1 MLQGHGDD
9 TFQYP
14 DIRMNFSSNIFAH
27 ADMSELKAHLCRNIH
42 LIDNYPEPSPHS
54 LEQLIASKAG
64 VSPDSVLVTNGA
76 TEAIY
81 LIAQALVSIQSL
93 QASVPSS
100 QASVSSVR
108 TSVPSVQTSVP
119 SVQVSVPSAQ
129 ASVSSSQ
136 ASVSS
141 AQVESAPPHI
151 APCTHF
157 CTGPQPTF
165 SEYADASLLQGLK
178 EEKWSPVTPPIEPIM
193 PIMPIMPIPS
203 KKPIPPKKPIPQ
215 NNPPTLLWLC
225 NPNNPTGSI
234 YTPSE
239 ISDLARRYAYVVVD
253 QSYED
258 LTLAPM
264 MTPRE
269 AAASQNIIQ
278 IHSLTKT
285 YAIPGLRIGY
295 VVASPTVVGMLRR
308 YVRPW
313 SVNALAIEAGR
324 WLLNHDLKAVPDLPA
339 YLEETQR
346 LRQQLNL
353 IPGIETAPTYT
364 NFILARVAT
373 TTAACLKDALA
384 RHHHILIRD
393 ASNFSGLTPHHFRVS
408 AQASEENNFLV
419 RAIRATMKA

>member
-1 MLQGHGDD
+1 M
-9 TFQYP
+9 
-14 DIRMNFSSNIFAH
+14 
-27 ADMSELKAHLCRNIH
+27 
-42 LIDNYPEPSPHS
+42 
-54 LEQLIASKAG
+54 
-64 VSPDSVLVTNGA
+64 
-76 TEAIY
+76 
-81 LIAQALVSIQSL
+81 
-93 QASVPSS
+93 
-100 QASVSSVR
+100 
-108 TSVPSVQTSVP
+108 
-119 SVQVSVPSAQ
+119 
-129 ASVSSSQ
+129 
-136 ASVSS
+136 
-141 AQVESAPPHI
+141 
-151 APCTHF
+151 
-157 CTGPQPTF
+157 
-165 SEYADASLLQGLK
+165 
-178 EEKWSPVTPPIEPIM
+178 PIM
-193 PIMPIMPIPS
+193 PIKPIMPIPS
-203 KKPIPPKKPIPQ
+203 PKPIPQ

-225 NPNNPTGSI
+225 NPNNPTGFI

-264 MTPRE
+264 MTPCE

-295 VVASPTVVGMLRR
+295 VVASPMVVGMLRR

-353 IPGIETAPTYT
+353 IPGIEAAPTHT

-373 TTAACLKDALA
+373 ITAACLKDALA

-408 AQASEENNFLV
+408 AQTPEENNFLV

>member
-54 LEQLIASKAG
+54 LEQLIASKTG

-81 LIAQALVSIQSL
+81 LIAQAL
-93 QASVPSS
+93 
-100 QASVSSVR
+100 ASVSS
-108 TSVPSVQTSVP
+108 
-119 SVQVSVPSAQ
+119 AQ
-129 ASVSSSQ
+129 ASASSSQ
-136 ASVSS
+136 ASVSLV
-141 AQVESAPPHI
+141 QVESAPHI

-178 EEKWSPVTPPIEPIM
+178 EEKWSPVTSPIMPIEPIEPIM
-193 PIMPIMPIPS
+193 PIKPIMPIPS
-203 KKPIPPKKPIPQ
+203 PKPIPQ
-215 NNPPTLLWLC
+215 NNPSTLLWLC

-253 QSYED
+253 QSYEG

-264 MTPRE
+264 MKPCE

-295 VVASPTVVGMLRR
+295 VVASPTVVGMLRG

-324 WLLNHDLKAVPDLPA
+324 WLLNHGLKAVPDLPA

-353 IPGIETAPTYT
+353 IPGIETAPTHT

-408 AQASEENNFLV
+408 AQTPEENNFLV
-419 RAIRATMKA
+419 RAIRTAMKA

>member
-9 TFQYP
+9 IFQYP

-81 LIAQALVSIQSL
+81 LIAQALVSIQSAQASVPSVQASVSSV

-100 QASVSSVR
+100 QASVPSS
-108 TSVPSVQTSVP
+108 QASVP
-119 SVQVSVPSAQ
+119 SVQVSVPS
-129 ASVSSSQ
+129 VQ

-193 PIMPIMPIPS
+193 PIMPIPS
-203 KKPIPPKKPIPQ
+203 KKPIPPQ

-353 IPGIETAPTYT
+353 IPGIEAAPTHT

-384 RHHHILIRD
+384 RHHHILIRY

-408 AQASEENNFLV
+408 AQTPEENNFLV
-419 RAIRATMKA
+419 RAIRTAMKA

>member
-9 TFQYP
+9 IFQYP

-81 LIAQALVSIQSL
+81 LIAQALASIQSL

-100 QASVSSVR
+100 QASVSSM
-108 TSVPSVQTSVP
+108 
-119 SVQVSVPSAQ
+119 
-129 ASVSSSQ
+129 
-136 ASVSS
+136 
-141 AQVESAPPHI
+141 QVESAPHI

-203 KKPIPPKKPIPQ
+203 KK
-215 NNPPTLLWLC
+215 PTLLWLC

-353 IPGIETAPTYT
+353 IPGIETAPTHT

-393 ASNFSGLTPHHFRVS
+393 ASNFIGLTPHHFRVS
-408 AQASEENNFLV
+408 AQTPEENNFLV
-419 RAIRATMKA
+419 RAIRTAMKA

>member
-9 TFQYP
+9 IFQYP
-14 DIRMNFSSNIFAH
+14 DIRINFSSNIFAH

-81 LIAQALVSIQSL
+81 LIAQALASIQSL

-100 QASVSSVR
+100 QASVSS
-108 TSVPSVQTSVP
+108 
-119 SVQVSVPSAQ
+119 
-129 ASVSSSQ
+129 
-136 ASVSS
+136 
-141 AQVESAPPHI
+141 AQVESAPHI

-178 EEKWSPVTPPIEPIM
+178 EEKWSPATSPIM
-193 PIMPIMPIPS
+193 PIEPMM
-203 KKPIPPKKPIPQ
+203 PIPPKKPIPSR
-215 NNPPTLLWLC
+215 NPPTLLWLC
-225 NPNNPTGSI
+225 NPNNPTGTI

-295 VVASPTVVGMLRR
+295 VVASPMVVGMLRR

-373 TTAACLKDALA
+373 TTAGCLKDALA

-408 AQASEENNFLV
+408 AQTSEENNFLV

>member
-9 TFQYP
+9 IFQYP

-81 LIAQALVSIQSL
+81 LIAQALASIQSL

-100 QASVSSVR
+100 QASVSSM
-108 TSVPSVQTSVP
+108 
-119 SVQVSVPSAQ
+119 
-129 ASVSSSQ
+129 
-136 ASVSS
+136 
-141 AQVESAPPHI
+141 QVESAPHI

-193 PIMPIMPIPS
+193 PIMPIPS
-203 KKPIPPKKPIPQ
+203 KKPIPPQ

-353 IPGIETAPTYT
+353 IPGIETAPTHT

-393 ASNFSGLTPHHFRVS
+393 ASNFIGLTPHHFRVS
-408 AQASEENNFLV
+408 AQTPEENNFLV
-419 RAIRATMKA
+419 RAIRTAMKA

>member
-9 TFQYP
+9 IFQYP

-93 QASVPSS
+93 QASVPPSQASVSSFQASVPSSQASVSSSQALVSSSQASVPSS
-100 QASVSSVR
+100 QASVSSV
-108 TSVPSVQTSVP
+108 
-119 SVQVSVPSAQ
+119 
-129 ASVSSSQ
+129 
-136 ASVSS
+136 
-141 AQVESAPPHI
+141 QVESAPPHI

-193 PIMPIMPIPS
+193 PIMPIKPIM
-203 KKPIPPKKPIPQ
+203 PIPPKKPIPK

-234 YTPSE
+234 YAPSE

-264 MTPRE
+264 MTPCE

>member
-54 LEQLIASKAG
+54 LEQLIASKTG

-81 LIAQALVSIQSL
+81 LIAQAL
-93 QASVPSS
+93 
-100 QASVSSVR
+100 ASVSS
-108 TSVPSVQTSVP
+108 
-119 SVQVSVPSAQ
+119 AQ
-129 ASVSSSQ
+129 ASASSSQ
-136 ASVSS
+136 ASVSLV
-141 AQVESAPPHI
+141 QVESAPHI

-178 EEKWSPVTPPIEPIM
+178 EEKWSPVTSPIMPIEPIEPIM
-193 PIMPIMPIPS
+193 PIKPIMPIPS
-203 KKPIPPKKPIPQ
+203 PKPIPQ
-215 NNPPTLLWLC
+215 NNPSTLLWLC

-253 QSYED
+253 QSYEG

-264 MTPRE
+264 MKPCE

-295 VVASPTVVGMLRR
+295 VVASPTVVGMLRG

-353 IPGIETAPTYT
+353 IPGIETAPTHT

-408 AQASEENNFLV
+408 AQTPEENNFLV
-419 RAIRATMKA
+419 RAIRTAMKA

>member
-9 TFQYP
+9 IFQYP

-27 ADMSELKAHLCRNIH
+27 ADMSELKAHLCHNIH

-81 LIAQALVSIQSL
+81 LIAQALASIQSL

-100 QASVSSVR
+100 QASVSSV
-108 TSVPSVQTSVP
+108 
-119 SVQVSVPSAQ
+119 
-129 ASVSSSQ
+129 
-136 ASVSS
+136 
-141 AQVESAPPHI
+141 QVESAPHI

-193 PIMPIMPIPS
+193 PTMPIPS
-203 KKPIPPKKPIPQ
+203 KKPIPPKKPILPK
-215 NNPPTLLWLC
+215 NPPTLLWLC

-239 ISDLARRYAYVVVD
+239 ISDLARRYAFVVVD

-269 AAASQNIIQ
+269 AVASQNIIQ

-324 WLLNHDLKAVPDLPA
+324 WLLNHGLKAVPDLPA

-353 IPGIETAPTYT
+353 IPGIETAPTHT
-364 NFILARVAT
+364 IFILARVAT
-373 TTAACLKDALA
+373 ITAACLKDALA
-384 RHHHILIRD
+384 RHYHILIRD

-408 AQASEENNFLV
+408 AQTPEENNFLV

>member
-9 TFQYP
+9 IFQYP

-81 LIAQALVSIQSL
+81 LIAQAQASIQSL

-100 QASVSSVR
+100 QASVSSSQA
-108 TSVPSVQTSVP
+108 SVPSS
-119 SVQVSVPSAQ
+119 Q
-129 ASVSSSQ
+129 ASVPSSQ

-141 AQVESAPPHI
+141 AQVESAPHI

-193 PIMPIMPIPS
+193 PTMPIPS
-203 KKPIPPKKPIPQ
+203 KKPIPPKKPIPSR
-215 NNPPTLLWLC
+215 NPPTLLWLC
-225 NPNNPTGSI
+225 NPNNPTGSV

-269 AAASQNIIQ
+269 AVASQNIIQ

-353 IPGIETAPTYT
+353 IPGIETAPTHT

-393 ASNFSGLTPHHFRVS
+393 ASNFTGLTPHHFRVS
-408 AQASEENNFLV
+408 AQTPEENNFLV
-419 RAIRATMKA
+419 RAISTAMKA

>member
-9 TFQYP
+9 IFQYP

-81 LIAQALVSIQSL
+81 LIAQAL
-93 QASVPSS
+93 
-100 QASVSSVR
+100 ASVS
-108 TSVPSVQTSVP
+108 
-119 SVQVSVPSAQ
+119 SAQ
-129 ASVSSSQ
+129 ASVPSSQ

-141 AQVESAPPHI
+141 AQVESAPHI

-165 SEYADASLLQGLK
+165 SEYADASFLQGLK
-178 EEKWSPVTPPIEPIM
+178 EEKWSPITSPIMPIEPIKPM
-193 PIMPIMPIPS
+193 M
-203 KKPIPPKKPIPQ
+203 PIPPKKPIPK

-313 SVNALAIEAGR
+313 SVNALAIEAGL

-353 IPGIETAPTYT
+353 IPGIETAPTHT

-408 AQASEENNFLV
+408 AQTPEENNFLV
-419 RAIRATMKA
+419 RAIRATMKV

>member
-1 MLQGHGDD
+1 M
-9 TFQYP
+9 
-14 DIRMNFSSNIFAH
+14 
-27 ADMSELKAHLCRNIH
+27 
-42 LIDNYPEPSPHS
+42 
-54 LEQLIASKAG
+54 
-64 VSPDSVLVTNGA
+64 
-76 TEAIY
+76 
-81 LIAQALVSIQSL
+81 
-93 QASVPSS
+93 
-100 QASVSSVR
+100 
-108 TSVPSVQTSVP
+108 
-119 SVQVSVPSAQ
+119 
-129 ASVSSSQ
+129 
-136 ASVSS
+136 
-141 AQVESAPPHI
+141 QVESAPHI

-178 EEKWSPVTPPIEPIM
+178 EEKWSPVTSPIM
-193 PIMPIMPIPS
+193 PIMPIKPIMPIPS
-203 KKPIPPKKPIPQ
+203 PKPLPK

-258 LTLAPM
+258 LTLASM

-353 IPGIETAPTYT
+353 IPGIEPAPTHT
-364 NFILARVAT
+364 NFILGRVAT

-384 RHHHILIRD
+384 RHYHILIRD

-408 AQASEENNFLV
+408 AQTPEENNFLV
-419 RAIRATMKA
+419 RAIRTAMKA

>member
-9 TFQYP
+9 IFQYP

-81 LIAQALVSIQSL
+81 LIAQAL
-93 QASVPSS
+93 
-100 QASVSSVR
+100 ASVSSV
-108 TSVPSVQTSVP
+108 QT
-119 SVQVSVPSAQ
+119 
-129 ASVSSSQ
+129 SVSSSQ

-141 AQVESAPPHI
+141 VQVESAPQI

-165 SEYADASLLQGLK
+165 SEYADASLIHGLK
-178 EEKWSPVTPPIEPIM
+178 EEKWSPVTSPIM
-193 PIMPIMPIPS
+193 PIKPIMPIPS
-203 KKPIPPKKPIPQ
+203 PKPIPQ

-353 IPGIETAPTYT
+353 IPGIEAAPTHT

-408 AQASEENNFLV
+408 AQTSEENNFLV

>member
-9 TFQYP
+9 IFQYP

-54 LEQLIASKAG
+54 LEQLIASKTG

-81 LIAQALVSIQSL
+81 LIAQALASIQSL

-100 QASVSSVR
+100 QASVSS
-108 TSVPSVQTSVP
+108 SQAL
-119 SVQVSVPSAQ
+119 VSSSQ
-129 ASVSSSQ
+129 ASVPSSQ

-141 AQVESAPPHI
+141 AQVESAPHI

-193 PIMPIMPIPS
+193 PIMPIKPIMPIPS
-203 KKPIPPKKPIPQ
+203 PKPIPSR
-215 NNPPTLLWLC
+215 NPPTLLWLC

-239 ISDLARRYAYVVVD
+239 ISDLARRYTYVVVD

-353 IPGIETAPTYT
+353 IPGIETAPTHT

-408 AQASEENNFLV
+408 AQTPEENNFLV
-419 RAIRATMKA
+419 RAIRTAMKA

>member
-1 MLQGHGDD
+1 
-9 TFQYP
+9 
-14 DIRMNFSSNIFAH
+14 MNFSSNIFAH

-81 LIAQALVSIQSL
+81 LIAQAL
-93 QASVPSS
+93 
-100 QASVSSVR
+100 ASVSS
-108 TSVPSVQTSVP
+108 S
-119 SVQVSVPSAQ
+119 Q
-129 ASVSSSQ
+129 ALVSSSQ

-141 AQVESAPPHI
+141 VQVESAPPHI

-178 EEKWSPVTPPIEPIM
+178 EEKWSPVTSPIM
-193 PIMPIMPIPS
+193 PIKPIMPIPS
-203 KKPIPPKKPIPQ
+203 PKPIPQ
-215 NNPPTLLWLC
+215 NNPPTPLWLC

-239 ISDLARRYAYVVVD
+239 ISDLARCYTYVVVD

-264 MTPRE
+264 MTPCE

-353 IPGIETAPTYT
+353 IPGIETAPTHT

-408 AQASEENNFLV
+408 AQTSEENNFLV

>member
-9 TFQYP
+9 IFQYP

-81 LIAQALVSIQSL
+81 LIAQAL
-93 QASVPSS
+93 
-100 QASVSSVR
+100 ASVSSV
-108 TSVPSVQTSVP
+108 QT
-119 SVQVSVPSAQ
+119 
-129 ASVSSSQ
+129 SVSSSQ

-141 AQVESAPPHI
+141 VQVESAPQI

-178 EEKWSPVTPPIEPIM
+178 EEKWSPVTSPIMPIEPIEPIM
-193 PIMPIMPIPS
+193 
-203 KKPIPPKKPIPQ
+203 PIPPKKPIPSK
-215 NNPPTLLWLC
+215 NPPTLLWLC

-295 VVASPTVVGMLRR
+295 VVASPMVVGMLRR

-353 IPGIETAPTYT
+353 IPGIETAPTHT
-364 NFILARVAT
+364 NFILGRVAT

-408 AQASEENNFLV
+408 AQTPEENNFLV

>member
-9 TFQYP
+9 IFQYP

-81 LIAQALVSIQSL
+81 LIAQAL
-93 QASVPSS
+93 ASVSSS

-119 SVQVSVPSAQ
+119 SAQ

-141 AQVESAPPHI
+141 SQASLSSVQVESAPHI

-157 CTGPQPTF
+157 CIGPQPTF

-178 EEKWSPVTPPIEPIM
+178 EEKWSPITSPIM
-193 PIMPIMPIPS
+193 PIKPMMPIPQ
-203 KKPIPPKKPIPQ
+203 KKPIPQ

-264 MTPRE
+264 MTPCE

-324 WLLNHDLKAVPDLPA
+324 WLLNHNLKAVPDLPA

-353 IPGIETAPTYT
+353 IPGIETAPTHT

-384 RHHHILIRD
+384 RLYHILIRD
-393 ASNFSGLTPHHFRVS
+393 ASNFSGLTPHHFRIS
-408 AQASEENNFLV
+408 AQTPEDNNFLV

>member
-157 CTGPQPTF
+157 CTGP
-165 SEYADASLLQGLK
+165 
-178 EEKWSPVTPPIEPIM
+178 
-193 PIMPIMPIPS
+193 
-203 KKPIPPKKPIPQ
+203 
-215 NNPPTLLWLC
+215 
-225 NPNNPTGSI
+225 
-234 YTPSE
+234 
-239 ISDLARRYAYVVVD
+239 
-253 QSYED
+253 
-258 LTLAPM
+258 
-264 MTPRE
+264 
-269 AAASQNIIQ
+269 
-278 IHSLTKT
+278 
-285 YAIPGLRIGY
+285 
-295 VVASPTVVGMLRR
+295 
-308 YVRPW
+308 
-313 SVNALAIEAGR
+313 
-324 WLLNHDLKAVPDLPA
+324 
-339 YLEETQR
+339 
-346 LRQQLNL
+346 
-353 IPGIETAPTYT
+353 
-364 NFILARVAT
+364 
-373 TTAACLKDALA
+373 
-384 RHHHILIRD
+384 
-393 ASNFSGLTPHHFRVS
+393 
-408 AQASEENNFLV
+408 
-419 RAIRATMKA
+419 

>member
-9 TFQYP
+9 IFQYP

-81 LIAQALVSIQSL
+81 LIAQALASIQSL
-93 QASVPSS
+93 QASV
-100 QASVSSVR
+100 SSV
-108 TSVPSVQTSVP
+108 
-119 SVQVSVPSAQ
+119 
-129 ASVSSSQ
+129 
-136 ASVSS
+136 
-141 AQVESAPPHI
+141 QVESAPHI

-178 EEKWSPVTPPIEPIM
+178 EEKWSPVTSPIM
-193 PIMPIMPIPS
+193 PIKPIM
-203 KKPIPPKKPIPQ
+203 PIPPKKPIPQ

-258 LTLAPM
+258 LTLASM

-353 IPGIETAPTYT
+353 IPGIETAPTHT
-364 NFILARVAT
+364 NFILGRVAT

-384 RHHHILIRD
+384 RHYHILIRD

-408 AQASEENNFLV
+408 AQTPEENNFLV
-419 RAIRATMKA
+419 RAIRTAMKA

>member
-9 TFQYP
+9 IFQYP

-81 LIAQALVSIQSL
+81 LIAQAL
-93 QASVPSS
+93 
-100 QASVSSVR
+100 ASVSSV
-108 TSVPSVQTSVP
+108 
-119 SVQVSVPSAQ
+119 Q

-141 AQVESAPPHI
+141 VQVESAPHI

-193 PIMPIMPIPS
+193 PTMPIPS
-203 KKPIPPKKPIPQ
+203 KKPIPPKKPIPSR
-215 NNPPTLLWLC
+215 NPPTLLWLC
-225 NPNNPTGSI
+225 NPNNPTGSV

-239 ISDLARRYAYVVVD
+239 IFDLARRYAYVVVD

-353 IPGIETAPTYT
+353 IPGIETAPTHT
-364 NFILARVAT
+364 NFILGRVAT
-373 TTAACLKDALA
+373 ITAACLKDALA

-408 AQASEENNFLV
+408 AQTPEENNFLV
-419 RAIRATMKA
+419 RAIRTAMKA

>member
-9 TFQYP
+9 IYQYP

-42 LIDNYPEPSPHS
+42 LIDNYPEPSPRS
-54 LEQLIASKAG
+54 LERLIANKAG

-81 LIAQALVSIQSL
+81 LIAQTLASAQSG
-93 QASVPSS
+93 QASVWSS
-100 QASVSSVR
+100 QASVLSG
-108 TSVPSVQTSVP
+108 QTSVR
-119 SVQVSVPSAQ
+119 
-129 ASVSSSQ
+129 SSQ
-136 ASVSS
+136 
-141 AQVESAPPHI
+141 VEGAPHI

-165 SEYADASLLQGLK
+165 SEYTDASLLHGLK
-178 EEKWSPVTPPIEPIM
+178 EEKWSPATSPIEPIM
-193 PIMPIMPIPS
+193 PIEPI
-203 KKPIPPKKPIPQ
+203 KPITP
-215 NNPPTLLWLC
+215 NNPITLLWLC

-239 ISDLARRYAYVVVD
+239 ISGFVRRFAYVVVD

-264 MTPRE
+264 MTPLE

-278 IHSLTKT
+278 VHSLTKT

-295 VVASPTVVGMLRR
+295 VVASPMVIGMLRR

-313 SVNALAIEAGR
+313 SVNALAIEAGQ
-324 WLLNHDLKAVPDLPA
+324 WLLNHELKAVPDLPA

-346 LRQQLNL
+346 LRHQINL
-353 IPGIETAPTYT
+353 IPGIEAAPTHT

-373 TTAACLKDALA
+373 TTAARLKDILA
-384 RHHHILIRD
+384 RRHHILIRD
-393 ASNFSGLTPHHFRVS
+393 ASNFRGLTPHHFRIS
-408 AQASEENNFLV
+408 AQTPEENTLLLEAL
-419 RAIRATMKA
+419 RAAI